1 VTANAPGHPYIPSSA
16 PHARAELLA
25 AIGVDS
31 VDDLY
36 ASIPD
41 HLRMHR
47 PLRLPAAIDS
57 EQRLARHVNGLLA
70 ANTSTDDVISFLGY
84 GCYPHYVPAVCSEVN
99 GRAEFLTAYAG
110 ETYEDHGKWQAIFE
124 YVSLMADLLE
134 MDVVTVPTYDG
145 LQAAATALRMA
156 VRMTGR
162 AKVLVSAATS
172 DALREKIATY
182 LDGAAEVEILPYGPK
197 AGAIAPDTAA
207 SRIDS
212 SVAAVLVQSPNV
224 FGVIET
230 GQAAIAA
237 AAHAAGALFVVS
249 ADPISLGFLEAPAA
263 AGADIV
269 CGDIQA
275 LGLGMHYGGAHGGY
289 LAVHDEERFIFQLP
303 SRLFGLAPT
312 ARRGELGFTDVAYE
326 RTSLARREEG
336 VEWVGTAAAL
346 WAITAAVYLSTLG
359 PHGLA
364 EIGDTVAANTRY
376 AIDSLRTNGN
386 ITLPFATEPH
396 WREFVVQF
404 GHRSVTEVN
413 DALLQRGI
421 FGGADMSAHFPD
433 LHNAALFCVTEQHS
447 KADIDDLVSA
457 IEEICR

>member
-1 VTANAPGHPYIPSSA
+1 MTAIPTGHPYIPSTA
-16 PHARAELLA
+16 PDARAELLA

-41 HLRMHR
+41 HLRMHE
-47 PLRLPAAIDS
+47 PLRLPPAIDS
-57 EQRLARHVNGLLA
+57 EQGLARHVNGLLA
-70 ANTSTDDVISFLGY
+70 TNTSVDDVLSFLGY
-84 GCYPHYVPAVCSEVN
+84 GCYPHYVPAICSEVN

-124 YVSLMADLLE
+124 YISLMADLVE

-156 VRMTGR
+156 VRITGR
-162 AKVLVSAATS
+162 RTVLVSAATS
-172 DALREKIATY
+172 DTLREKIGTY
-182 LDGAAEVEILPYGPK
+182 LDGAADVEILPYGPE
-197 AGAIAPDTAA
+197 AGALSADTAA
-207 SRIDS
+207 ARIDS
-212 SVAAVLVQSPNV
+212 SVAAIFVQSPNV
-224 FGVIET
+224 FGVVEA
-230 GQAAIAA
+230 GQAGIAA
-237 AAHAAGALFVVS
+237 AAHAAGALLVVS

-269 CGDIQA
+269 CGDIQS
-275 LGLGMHYGGAHGGY
+275 LGLGMHFGGAHGGY
-289 LAVHDEERFIFQLP
+289 LAVHDEERFVFQLP

-346 WAITAAVYLSTLG
+346 WAITAAVYLAALG
-359 PHGLA
+359 PRGLA
-364 EIGDTVAANTRY
+364 ELGDTVAANTRY
-376 AIDSLRTNGN
+376 AIDRLRTIPGV
-386 ITLPFATEPH
+386 TVPFAAQPH

-404 GHRSVTEVN
+404 AHRSVREVN
-413 DALLQRGI
+413 DALLERGI
-421 FGGADMSAHFPD
+421 FGGVDLSERFPE
-433 LHNAALFCVTEQHS
+433 LRNAALFCVTELHG
-447 KADIDDLVSA
+447 KADIDTLVSA
-457 IEEICR
+457 MEEICG